1 MFFQSILGDMF
12 EITDI
17 TTLKLCLLFQ
27 ELCSMMV
34 RMLQKFCGVGLILCW
49 TNPTADMNLGLHE
62 SLISLLVVVLVT
74 EMLQNTVAAVLTSS
88 TDSAR

>member
-17 TTLKLCLLFQ
+17 TTLKLCLLFH